1 MKLSIIIPC
10 LDEEGNIRPLHLEL
24 KPILSSLGAEYEI
37 IFIDDGSSD
46 NSFEA
51 MKELAAEDPRV
62 KIVRFRK
69 TFGQTAA
76 LSAGFHLARGDVIIP
91 LDGDLQNDPS
101 DIPRLLAALE
111 DGCDVVSGWR
121 KERKDTLI
129 MRRIPSWMAN
139 KLISLISGVK
149 LHDYGCTMKA
159 YRKSIL
165 KDVRLYGEMHRFIPI
180 YANWQGGRVRE
191 IVVNHRPRVHGKTK
205 YRINRIVKVILDLMV
220 IKFLEKYSQNPI
232 YLFGGFGLTS
242 IFFSMISFAM
252 MIYYKFWGDKT
263 FIETPLPML
272 TVMFG
277 LIGVVSIMI
286 GLVAE
291 MGTRTYYESQQKD
304 TYQIKYKIN
313 F

>member
-1 MKLSIIIPC
+1 MKLSIVIPC
-10 LDEEGNIRPLHLEL
+10 LNESANIKQLYQEL
-24 KPILSSLGAEYEI
+24 TNILTDLQQDYEI
-37 IFIDDGSSD
+37 IFIDDGSTD
-46 NSFEA
+46 DSFEK
-51 MKELAAEDPRV
+51 MQDLAGEDPMV
-62 KIVRFRK
+62 KIVQFRK

-76 LSAGFHLARGDVIIP
+76 LSAGFHLARGDIIIP

-101 DIPRLLAALE
+101 DIPRLLSALD
-111 DGCDVVSGWR
+111 DGYDVVSGWR
-121 KERKDTLI
+121 KDRKDALLS
-129 MRRIPSWMAN
+129 RKIPSWLAN

-159 YRKSIL
+159 YRRSIL

-180 YANWQGGRVRE
+180 YANWQGGRIRE

-242 IFFSMISFAM
+242 ILFSIISFAL
-252 MIYYKFWGDKT
+252 MIYYKSWGDKS

-277 LIGVVSIMI
+277 LIGVVSILI

-304 TYQIKYKIN
+304 TYQINDKIN

>member
-1 MKLSIIIPC
+1 MKLSIVIPC
-10 LDEEGNIRPLHLEL
+10 LNESANIKQLYQEL
-24 KPILSSLGAEYEI
+24 TNILTDLQQDYEI
-37 IFIDDGSSD
+37 IFIDDGSTD
-46 NSFEA
+46 DSFEK
-51 MKELAAEDPRV
+51 MQDLAGEDPMV
-62 KIVRFRK
+62 KIVQFRK

-76 LSAGFHLARGDVIIP
+76 LSAGFHLARGDIIIP

-101 DIPRLLAALE
+101 DIPRLLSALD
-111 DGCDVVSGWR
+111 DGYDVVSGWR
-121 KERKDTLI
+121 KDRKDALLS
-129 MRRIPSWMAN
+129 RKIPSWLAN

-159 YRKSIL
+159 YRRSIL

-180 YANWQGGRVRE
+180 YANWQGGRIRE

-242 IFFSMISFAM
+242 ILFSIISFAL
-252 MIYYKFWGDKT
+252 MIYYKSWGDKT

-277 LIGVVSIMI
+277 LIGVVSILI

-304 TYQIKYKIN
+304 TYQINDKIN